1 MATPLKDLLKK
12 KKKYTY
18 EDYMKTPDD
27 ERYELIEGELLMTP
41 SPNTFHQ
48 HICGKLFLYIAQYV
62 LENNMGKVFFA
73 PYDIVLGKENVFEPD
88 IIFVSNENLDIITE
102 ANIKGAPDLI
112 IEVLS
117 PSTAYRDLVKKKRIY
132 AKFGVKEY
140 WIVDPEEKTVEL
152 YVLKERQF
160 DLKKSYRADEV
171 VESILLKGLSIPPFF
186 T

>member
-73 PYDIVLGKENVFEPD
+73 PYDVVLGKENVFEPD